1 MERPPADPIKCP
13 SAACRDRVPALLHA
27 AAATR
32 NQYERPDAL
41 LPQKI
46 PAPTRCRHVHL
57 RRRRAISSVL
67 RPESAVWRIV
77 GAAPPPEAPS
87 PPSSRPRRTFSDS
100 VTSVEPP
107 PSCRAAPTLCHA
119 PPPPR
124 HLPPPP
130 LRPRYPCC
138 YYWLNFFCPV
148 PSKSW
153 MWPPPLAKEAAAL
166 PTRRKWKLRWRAA
179 PPPNSGGS
187 RFREERS
194 ELTAMS
200 PSNFSPSKFSASLF
214 VRLLQY
220 NMRR

>member
-1 MERPPADPIKCP
+1 MASSAARNDPMERPPADPIKCP

-32 NQYERPDAL
+32 NQYDRPDAL

-107 PSCRAAPTLCHA
+107 PSHSRRSHRPRLRRAAAFLPRRPYAVPCAPTAAPSPTAAA
-119 PPPPR
+119 PP
-124 HLPPPP
+124 
-130 LRPRYPCC
+130 
-138 YYWLNFFCPV
+138 
-148 PSKSW
+148 
-153 MWPPPLAKEAAAL
+153 KEAAAL

-179 PPPNSGGS
+179 PPPNSHCQ
-187 RFREERS
+187 
-194 ELTAMS
+194 
-200 PSNFSPSKFSASLF
+200 
-214 VRLLQY
+214 V
-220 NMRR
+220 